1 MKNRLKKL
9 RLEKRLTLADVQ
21 VKTDID
27 FKILENFEKG
37 LENGIPN
44 SLAIWQKL
52 ANFLEVPV
60 EYLMGLNDDSKTL
73 TVNDLNPA
81 EEAIASIKNSEPKN
95 KSDKKSKN
103 VGLLL
108 EAVNDLANASAFNE
122 RDKKDKV
129 SERLDSAGKNVTL
142 FLVNELHVKPSDI
155 AMFTILKTVLSED
168 DEDE

>member
-1 MKNRLKKL
+1 MQNRLKKL

-81 EEAIASIKNSEPKN
+81 VEKTQSRKTNLIKNQRMW
-95 KSDKKSKN
+95 
-103 VGLLL
+103 GCY
-108 EAVNDLANASAFNE
+108 
-122 RDKKDKV
+122 
-129 SERLDSAGKNVTL
+129 
-142 FLVNELHVKPSDI
+142 
-155 AMFTILKTVLSED
+155 
-168 DEDE
+168 